1 MVTVLVVV
9 SSSSCEGWYG
19 AGQSSTD
26 NNDNVENDNEFSS
39 LPLRNPNIRSRD
51 GGRIA
56 VVPLDDD
63 DDEKDDHNV
72 TV

>member
-1 MVTVLVVV
+1 MVTVVVV
-9 SSSSCEGWYG
+9 LVPSSSCEGWYG

-39 LPLRNPNIRSRD
+39 LPLRNQNIRSRD
-51 GGRIA
+51 GGRIV
-56 VVPLDDD
+56 VVPFDD